1 MVPRRMLLATD
12 GSPAALRAEEFAAD
26 MAKLMGSCELVVTT
40 VIEVRPR
47 PARAGGTE
55 YPRAEEREEA
65 EELVDGAKQRLEA
78 TLTGT
83 EAKISTAVVEA
94 SSPAAGIVDQ
104 SHASEGCSLI
114 IMGNRGLG
122 GLSSLVL
129 GSTSDQVLH
138 ESDCPVVVIR

>member
-1 MVPRRMLLATD
+1 MIPQRILLATD
-12 GSPAALRAEEFAAD
+12 GSPAASKAEEFAID
-26 MAKLMGSCELVVTT
+26 LAKLMGACELVVAT

-55 YPRAEEREEA
+55 YPSAEEREEA
-65 EELVDGAKQRLEA
+65 QELVDGTVKRAQAALSD
-78 TLTGT
+78 TG
-83 EAKISTAVVEA
+83 ARVSSSVLEA

-104 SHASEGCSLI
+104 AHADGGCSLI
-114 IMGNRGLG
+114 VMGNRGLG

-138 ESDCPVVVIR
+138 EADCPVVVLR